1 MAAGMPCI
9 LWEHAFDWG
18 EDNTKAIAD
27 LVALRRRAGITR
39 RSSIEITNADDDL
52 CAVACLYC
60 T

>member
-1 MAAGMPCI
+1 MPCI